1 MQNTFAKLFDFEE
14 SQVLVTKHFEE
25 NVENGFKLIQTTHCE
40 NVVIDLEITF
50 NDEGER
56 DSLFVTYGKAEATN
70 FLELVNNISNNK
82 QSYKANGITLE
93 VGK

>member
-25 NVENGFKLIQTTHCE
+25 NVENGFKLLQTTHCE
-40 NVVIDLEITF
+40 NVVIDLGVCF

-56 DSLFVTYGKAEATN
+56 DALFANYGKAEASN
-70 FLELVNNISNNK
+70 FLELVDKISNNK
-82 QSYKANGITLE
+82 Q
-93 VGK
+93 